1 MQPNALPYSSDLRSA
16 AHIPPHPAEEVW
28 DPDGPENASYK
39 WKAFWAVGL
48 SLVTMVMSFSIIFL
62 ALDSIATDFGITFRQ
77 VSLVVIAQSLTVSA
91 FMVPLGKVADMI
103 GRKKFH
109 LTGMLLFGGGALACS
124 LSPNLVV
131 LIIFRVVMALGSSMG
146 QAVSTAIVTSVF
158 PSSERGKA
166 LGSQTTAV
174 AIGGAA
180 GPIVAGVMLQFFSWQ
195 SLFIF
200 MAIPTAI
207 AFMWGLYI
215 LRDER
220 IGSFRG
226 ETRPAYDWLGAIL
239 SAVATGLIII
249 TITNPFSLDWGSP
262 LIIGGAVAGG
272 MSLGTFIWWQLH
284 TDNPMVDLRLFVNR
298 VFRYSVA
305 TRYFAFMRS
314 SATLFLMP
322 IFLVSFRGIS
332 EATAGGIM
340 FLSAL
345 GMGIGAQTSGR
356 LSDRFGTRPFMMGGF
371 AVLILTGISLST
383 LNGDTPLLFIA
394 GLIFVN
400 GLAMGIWSAPN
411 ASATMGSVPRSSYG
425 LVSAIVN
432 LTRNLGNVSGQA
444 VATAII
450 GGIMAARGFEIPL
463 EQLGDTPEAG
473 SAYLEGW
480 KFAYYAGTAFVAVAL
495 VTSYLT
501 KEKEEPRV
509 GEEQPIVDNEM
520 GAKQRE

>member
-1 MQPNALPYSSDLRSA
+1 
-16 AHIPPHPAEEVW
+16 
-28 DPDGPENASYK
+28 
-39 WKAFWAVGL
+39 
-48 SLVTMVMSFSIIFL
+48 MVMSFSIIFL
-62 ALDSIATDFGITFRQ
+62 ALDAIATDFGVTFRQ

-109 LTGMLLFGGGALACS
+109 LIGLVLFGGGAIACS
-124 LSPNLVV
+124 FAGSLVT

-146 QAVSTAIVTSVF
+146 QAVSTAITTSVF
-158 PSSERGKA
+158 PASERGKA

-180 GPIVAGVMLQFFSWQ
+180 GPIVAGLMLQFFAWQ

-207 AFMWGLYI
+207 AFVWGLYI
-215 LRDER
+215 LKDER
-220 IGSFRG
+220 IGSFSG
-226 ETRPAYDWLGAIL
+226 DNRPAYDWLGAIL
-239 SAVATGLIII
+239 SAVATALIIL

-262 LIIGGAVAGG
+262 IIIGGGAAGATTLAV
-272 MSLGTFIWWQLH
+272 FIWWQLH
-284 TDNPMVDLRLFVNR
+284 ADNPMIDLKLFVNR

-371 AVLILTGISLST
+371 GALILTGLALST
-383 LNGDTPLLFIA
+383 LNGSTPLLHISI
-394 GLIFVN
+394 LIFVN

-432 LTRNLGNVSGQA
+432 LTRNLGNVTGQA
-444 VATAII
+444 VGTAII
-450 GGIMAARGFEIPL
+450 GGIMAARGFDIPL
-463 EQLGDTPEAG
+463 EELGETAG
-473 SAYLEGW
+473 AGLAYLEGW
-480 KFAYYAGTAFVAVAL
+480 KIAYYAGTAFVAVAL

-501 KEKEEPRV
+501 KDKKDAVPSINPDE
-509 GEEQPIVDNEM
+509 
-520 GAKQRE
+520 